1 MEACN
6 TEGSKSH
13 RSQLPQILV
22 GTLAHQILIRP
33 DKTVVSTN
41 GGSGQTSGPGLAYL
55 LKHGDRHLVD
65 LVYVLVDDDN
75 EPAPK
80 CTCRPVSH
88 EALWVFSLGSFN
100 EPIV

>member
-41 GGSGQTSGPGLAYL
+41 GGSGQTSGLGLAYCSSI
-55 LKHGDRHLVD
+55 GDRHLVD
-65 LVYVLVDDDN
+65 LVSVLVDDAN

-80 CTCRPVSH
+80 SARLC
-88 EALWVFSLGSFN
+88 AGDSLYRGSRAR
-100 EPIV
+100 